1 MSALS
6 LSAGPSIT
14 SFQSTAV
21 VAQGDVLPG
30 PTDGLDHRQLHCWLP
45 TQSAPWA
52 AALSVGSAIHPRN
65 RFTNIAACK
74 SGNRQLLADG
84 TVASETFEFLVS
96 RSDQSHI
103 KQPPPP
109 SWADTALDI
118 AAAAAGYLSMYR
130 DEDEAKPSG
139 EEEINF

>member
-45 TQSAPWA
+45 TQG

-109 SWADTALDI
+109 SWADTALDM

-130 DEDEAKPSG
+130 DEDEAEPNQRG
-139 EEEINF
+139 RN

>member
-30 PTDGLDHRQLHCWLP
+30 PTDGLDQRQLHCWLP
-45 TQSAPWA
+45 TQAAPWT

-103 KQPPPP
+103 KPRP
-109 SWADTALDI
+109 SWADTALDM
-118 AAAAAGYLSMYR
+118 AAAAGYLSMYR

>member
-45 TQSAPWA
+45 TQ

-103 KQPPPP
+103 KPPP
-109 SWADTALDI
+109 SWADTALDMA

>member
-45 TQSAPWA
+45 TQAAPWAA

-103 KQPPPP
+103 KPRP
-109 SWADTALDI
+109 SWADTALDM
-118 AAAAAGYLSMYR
+118 AAAAGYLSMYR

>member
-1 MSALS
+1 M
-6 LSAGPSIT
+6 
-14 SFQSTAV
+14 
-21 VAQGDVLPG
+21 LPG

-45 TQSAPWA
+45 TQS

-109 SWADTALDI
+109 SWPDTALDM
-118 AAAAAGYLSMYR
+118 AAAAGYLSMYR
-130 DEDEAKPSG
+130 DEDEAERKKLISN
-139 EEEINF
+139 ELCVQ

>member
-1 MSALS
+1 MSARS

-21 VAQGDVLPG
+21 VAQGDLLPG
-30 PTDGLDHRQLHCWLP
+30 PIDGLDHRQLHCWLP
-45 TQSAPWA
+45 TQAAPWA

-103 KQPPPP
+103 KPRP
-109 SWADTALDI
+109 SWADTALDM
-118 AAAAAGYLSMYR
+118 AAAAGYLSMYR

>member
-45 TQSAPWA
+45 TQA

-103 KQPPPP
+103 KQPPRP

-139 EEEINF
+139 EEEFNF

>member
-30 PTDGLDHRQLHCWLP
+30 PTDGLDHRQLHCWL
-45 TQSAPWA
+45 PWA

-103 KQPPPP
+103 KPPP
-109 SWADTALDI
+109 SWADTALDM
-118 AAAAAGYLSMYR
+118 AAAAGYLSMYR